1 MHCRQLT
8 FYVEILRSTDKIYI
22 QETVLIKVMATFSI
36 STIPI
41 FSIESIIFVTSSR
54 FMFSDPGIDGVSQ
67 WAALNE
73 DEASARTEFVY
84 NIDELDGMAAI
95 R

>member
-1 MHCRQLT
+1 
-8 FYVEILRSTDKIYI
+8 
-22 QETVLIKVMATFSI
+22 
-36 STIPI
+36 
-41 FSIESIIFVTSSR
+41 
-54 FMFSDPGIDGVSQ
+54 MFSDPDIDGVSQ